1 KLLVTMA
8 CHKLASAARRQR
20 SRRRDQRR
28 TADGADALAR
38 VASPDPTPSRVAAGK
53 ELLEAVRRQLSDEQR
68 QLADLPGQCAAW
80 ADIAARL
87 GGTPHARCV
96 QLTRAL
102 DRAARALGLE
112 ANHE

>member
-1 KLLVTMA
+1 
-8 CHKLASAARRQR
+8 
-20 SRRRDQRR
+20 
-28 TADGADALAR
+28 
-38 VASPDPTPSRVAAGK
+38 VAAGK
-53 ELLEAVRRQLSDEQR
+53 ELLEAVRRQLSDEER
-68 QLADLPGQCAAW
+68 QLADLRGQGLAW

-112 ANHE
+112 AGHE